1 MGVESSEDMKL
12 RLYSPDEYE
21 SELAGDGIALGDGG
35 FVAALKAYRWL
46 DEEWHDY
53 DPEKAAKVLELAPGD
68 CEVDRERQALLL
80 RRLPPGMPTSARDA
94 L

>member
-1 MGVESSEDMKL
+1 
-12 RLYSPDEYE
+12 
-21 SELAGDGIALGDGG
+21 
-35 FVAALKAYRWL
+35 L

-68 CEVDRERQALLL
+68 YEVDRERQALLL